1 MKKYLENFKFWMV
14 AIPLFLLV
22 FYVVVYTITGTERGI
37 FGETFG
43 AANAL
48 FSGLA
53 FAGIIITLYRQKDE
67 LSSQRADL
75 NQQAQALEYA
85 NQALNNH
92 KEEMAQQKKMMDE
105 QLKQVYVQKIESTV
119 FTMLGQYDN
128 VISRIQGRTHEPNK
142 MITEEGRGY
151 IAYFAKLLK
160 NSESINS
167 KDIQFTLA
175 NYVNYLYQIFNY
187 IDSAKILN
195 DEDKAVE
202 FDDRHKYCSIVTSF
216 ISFNEMLVLKYYINA
231 ITEGNCPA
239 FKVLADKYA
248 LFENIRLSGADG
260 KLYDVSSAFYAD
272 KAKEKF
278 LKPNK

>member
-1 MKKYLENFKFWMV
+1 M
-14 AIPLFLLV
+14 LFRS
-22 FYVVVYTITGTERGI
+22 VVYTITGTERGI

-175 NYVNYLYQIFNY
+175 NPVFLPGE
-187 IDSAKILN
+187 SHG
-195 DEDKAVE
+195 
-202 FDDRHKYCSIVTSF
+202 RRS
-216 ISFNEMLVLKYYINA
+216 LVGYSPQGCKESDT
-231 ITEGNCPA
+231 TEQLP
-239 FKVLADKYA
+239 F
-248 LFENIRLSGADG
+248 
-260 KLYDVSSAFYAD
+260 SS
-272 KAKEKF
+272 
-278 LKPNK
+278 LQ

>member
-14 AIPLFLLV
+14 AIPLFLVV
-22 FYVVVYTITGTERGI
+22 FYVVVYTISGADRGI

-53 FAGIIITLYRQKDE
+53 FAGIIIALYKQKE
-67 LSSQRADL
+67 EIGEQRT
-75 NQQAQALEYA
+75 N
-85 NQALNNH
+85 LNNQ
-92 KEEMAQQKKMMDE
+92 KEEMAQQKRLMDE
-105 QLKQVYVQKIESTV
+105 QMKQVYIQKIEGPV

-128 VISRIQGRTHEPNK
+128 IISRIQGRTHEPNK
-142 MITEEGRGY
+142 MIIEEGRGY

-160 NSESINS
+160 NSETINS

-187 IDSAKILN
+187 IDSAKVLTN
-195 DEDKAVE
+195 EDKAVE

-216 ISFNEMLVLKYYINA
+216 ISLNEMLVLKYYINA
-231 ITEGNCPA
+231 ITEGICPA

-272 KAKEKF
+272 KAKDKF
-278 LKPNK
+278 IKPNK